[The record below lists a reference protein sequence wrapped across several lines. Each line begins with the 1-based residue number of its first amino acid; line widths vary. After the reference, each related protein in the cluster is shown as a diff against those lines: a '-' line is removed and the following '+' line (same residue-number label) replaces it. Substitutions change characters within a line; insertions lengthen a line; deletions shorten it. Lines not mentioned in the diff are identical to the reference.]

1 MRVYKTEALIE
12 KGKSIHV
19 FQGNYP
25 TSDTHTHDFIEMKYI
40 FSGKGREIIDGM
52 EYEVERGDMLFINYG
67 STHSF
72 DFGKEVSYIN
82 ICFSP
87 EIVGENI
94 ITPENAFS
102 LLSLTAFNEMRSDS
116 SGGKLSFFGDDR
128 RTVEEL
134 LRFMLAE
141 YKAKA
146 YAWDTVMGNYLNILI
161 TYMLRRTEAGVHRE
175 ELGETWRELSE
186 YIDKNLNSKLTLS
199 ALAGKCFYN
208 PSYFSRVFK
217 EKFGMSLVEY
227 VTRKRLDHAVALLR
241 ESSYSVDE
249 ISEMSGFSDRSSFYH
264 AFSKYIGGSP
274 SDYRNSEKV
283 KKSHKIGL

>member
-19 FQGNYP
+19 FQGDRP
-25 TSDTHTHDFIEMKYI
+25 TSDMHTHDFIEIIYI
-40 FSGKGREIIDGM
+40 FSGKGTETIDGM
-52 EYEVERGDMLFINYG
+52 EYKVERGDLLFINYG

-72 DFGKEVSYIN
+72 DFVGEVKYIN

-87 EIVGENI
+87 ETVGDTI
-94 ITPENAFS
+94 ITSENAFS

-116 SGGKLSFFGDDR
+116 SGGKLSFFGDER
-128 RTVEEL
+128 RAVEEI
-134 LRFMLAE
+134 LRFMLDE
-141 YKAKA
+141 YRTKA
-146 YAWDTVMGNYLNILI
+146 YAWDTVMENYLNILI
-161 TYMLRRTEAGVHRE
+161 TYMLRKTETGVHRE
-175 ELGETWRELSE
+175 ELGEVWRELSE

-208 PSYFSRVFK
+208 PSYFSRIFK

-227 VTRKRLDHAVALLR
+227 VTRKRLDNAVTLLS
-241 ESSYSVDE
+241 ESNYSVDE

-264 AFSKYIGGSP
+264 AFSKYLGGSP

-283 KKSHKIGL
+283 KKSHNSGI